1 MKILVYYFAF
11 SVAACFAWNSA
22 WPQQPGA
29 RDAAGC
35 SDPPFFS
42 RPANYYISTC
52 AVNEDREVFRMA
64 DGQALSAADELMSI
78 TYVFDDQSGSR
89 AKSRKQIVRYYK
101 SAVEALGGSTLTSD
115 SPAPEGDAEE
125 AFVFQKDG
133 NNYYLKLSDIGSN
146 PLYQFSVAV
155 VTRQP

>member
-1 MKILVYYFAF
+1 MKILAYYFAV
-11 SVAACFAWNSA
+11 SVTACFAWNSTWA
-22 WPQQPGA
+22 QQPGA

-35 SDPPFFS
+35 TDPPFFN
-42 RPANYYISTC
+42 RPANYYISKC
-52 AVNEDREVFRMA
+52 SVNEDRETFKMA
-64 DGQALSAADELMSI
+64 DGQALSAADELVSI
-78 TYVFDDQSGSR
+78 TYVFDNQSGSQ

-101 SAVEALGGSTLTSD
+101 NAVEALGGSTLRSD
-115 SPAPEGDAEE
+115 SSTREGVAEE

-133 NNYYLKLSDIGSN
+133 NDYYLKLSDIGSN